1 MARFQ
6 YDGEAEMVF
15 PTISVTVKKGEQ
27 FDAPDDFKAVGVS
40 PASSTKQEI
49 KKAVSQPSAPSDTTA
64 GE

>member
-15 PTISVTVKKGEQ
+15 PTIGVTVKKGEQ

-40 PASSTKQEI
+40 AALSVKQEI
-49 KKAVSQPSAPSDTTA
+49 KKAVSQSSAPSDTTA